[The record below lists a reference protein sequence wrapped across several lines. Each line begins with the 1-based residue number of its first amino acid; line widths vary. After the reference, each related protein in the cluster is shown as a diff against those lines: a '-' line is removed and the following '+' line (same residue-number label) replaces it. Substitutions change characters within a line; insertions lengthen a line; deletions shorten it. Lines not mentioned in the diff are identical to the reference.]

1 MPSASPGDLVARVR
15 QTAAGA
21 VADVCWAQWGTLGFM
36 AGGTRGPAGAAFI
49 DPEVLLL
56 MTLDA
61 VATEPRLDQALN
73 WWADVGADLVSV
85 PRLKAVRGGF
95 PDLDARLAEFAARAV
110 AASATSTAW
119 KRMADGARAELPDR
133 PKGVSDPG
141 TGLDLVAR
149 PSLAS
154 PAAAMLRVRALA
166 GVGAKADV
174 LAFLAA
180 QGGRSASVKTLEKAL
195 GYSYVPLRRATDDLV
210 AAGLAQTETRPTGSP
225 GRDPIRF
232 AYRPGTLDLGDV
244 PPWRFWP
251 QIAAF
256 LLQTARWGDG
266 LPPEPSPYLL
276 ASRARDLAR
285 STDAFV
291 AEHPLPDAY
300 PIPDPR
306 RYPGE
311 AYLDGFA
318 ETVESVARWVADG
331 LPQPAPGLITG
342 ITITDVTPTRHGTPP
357 PASMTDAV
365 TDYLA
370 RIEATLRTG
379 DATEHSHRPALQALL
394 EAAGGAA
401 LGRPLSVVNE
411 PKRTRVGAPD
421 FVVRLAGV
429 PLGYAEAK
437 DVGVALDPETEQLRR
452 YRDGLRNLLFTDGLT
467 FRWFADGAERD
478 AVTLA
483 ERVGDG
489 PTVTLRER
497 TGAGAAL
504 ADLLGA
510 FFRFEAPAITTA
522 RDLAT
527 RMAAATR
534 LLRDA
539 IARSFD
545 AEAERGALHQQFQA
559 FRDVLVQ
566 GLTPD
571 GFADMYAQ
579 TLAYGLFAARAAGP
593 DADGFSRLTAAAH
606 LPPTNPFLRRLF
618 YEVAGPDL
626 DERIAWLVDDLATL
640 LARADLARILR
651 GFGQRTR
658 QADAV
663 VHFYETFLQAY
674 DAALRDAR
682 GVYYTPEPVVG
693 WLVRSVDAVL
703 ARDFGLADGLADA
716 STVAVE
722 RPETADRPARTE
734 AVHRVQ
740 VLDPAT
746 GTGTF
751 LHAVLRAVHARFE
764 GNEGLWDAYVAD
776 HLLPRV
782 HGFELLMAPY
792 TVAHLK
798 LGLFLGET
806 GYTFSRDER
815 LNVFL
820 TNALDGAAPAAERAI
835 PFARWLA
842 DEAAAADRVKRDTPV
857 MVVVGNPPY
866 SGHSANTGDW
876 ITRLMRGHDTQ
887 TGRPTES
894 YFEVDGGPL
903 GERNP
908 KWLND
913 DYVKFL
919 RMAQEQVARTGSG
932 VVAFVTNHGF
942 LDNPTFRG
950 MRQSL
955 MTAFDRLYLLDL
967 HGNAKKK
974 ETTPQGGHDENVFDI
989 MQGVSLTVMV
999 RLAEHSDE
1007 PAEVWH
1013 ADLWGAR
1020 ADKYAALDAA
1030 DVTTTAWTRLD
1041 PQTPRYLF
1049 GEVDRDLREEYDE
1062 GWSVTDIFPKHSVGI
1077 VTARD
1082 ALTIHFTEDEEW
1094 EVVQRFAELSEKEA
1108 REEFKLRKDAR
1119 DWKVAL
1125 AQSDVRR
1132 TGPDRERLGE
1142 ILYRPFDARSTYFTG
1157 TSRGFQCMPRWEITR
1172 HMIERENIGLVWT
1185 RPMSPTYEFSVLVSA
1200 APIDQCAVGNK
1211 SAGAGIS
1218 YLGPLWLTPEP
1229 DEGLFA
1235 AEAGERKA
1243 NLAPDFVAALDEA
1256 TGLAYAEGRGGA
1268 GKGAFTPEDVFHYVY
1283 GVLHAPAYRARY
1295 ADFLKSDYPGVPLPP
1310 TREAFRAFAE
1320 VGRRLVALHLLRD
1333 VPDPGTR
1340 FPVQGSNTVDKG
1352 FPAYVPPGG
1361 AGPDGEAAERG
1372 RVYLNDTQFF
1382 EGVEPEVWAHQVGGY
1397 QVLDKWLKDRRG
1409 RALSYD
1415 DLRRYPRVVAAL
1427 RETQR
1432 LMADADD
1439 AAAEAFGW

>member
-36 AGGTRGPAGAAFI
+36 AGGARGPAGAAFI
-49 DPEVLLL
+49 DPEALLL

-225 GRDPIRF
+225 GRDPVRF

-300 PIPDPR
+300 PVPDPR

-318 ETVESVARWVADG
+318 ETVGSVARWVADG

-342 ITITDVTPTRHGTPP
+342 LAVTDVTPARHGTPP

-370 RIEATLRTG
+370 RVQATLRTG

-411 PKRTRVGAPD
+411 PRRTKVGAPD

-579 TLAYGLFAARAAGP
+579 TLAYGLFAARAADP

-722 RPETADRPARTE
+722 RPETADHPARTE

-798 LGLFLGET
+798 LGLFLRET

-1041 PQTPRYLF
+1041 PRAPFYLF
-1049 GEVDRDLREEYDE
+1049 REVDRQFRDEYDE
-1062 GWSVTDIFPKHSVGI
+1062 GWKVTDIFPVSNTGM

-1082 ALTIHFTEDEEW
+1082 KFVIGFDRDE
-1094 EVVQRFAELSEKEA
+1094 VLARVRDFAQLPLAEAAAKYKLRDTRERTLEESQKMIRAMDDPSEKVH
-1108 REEFKLRKDAR
+1108 R
-1119 DWKVAL
+1119 V
-1125 AQSDVRR
+1125 
-1132 TGPDRERLGE
+1132 
-1142 ILYRPFDARSTYFTG
+1142 LYRPFDSRPIFYHEALVRWPARAV
-1157 TSRGFQCMPRWEITR
+1157 MR
-1172 HMIERENIGLVWT
+1172 HMLEGDNLGLITTRQTRDDWDALVTDRPIGHKAL
-1185 RPMSPTYEFSVLVSA
+1185 A
-1200 APIDQCAVGNK
+1200 AYDINT
-1211 SAGAGIS
+1211 
-1218 YLGPLWLTPEP
+1218 LFPLWLTPEP

-1268 GKGAFTPEDVFHYVY
+1268 GKGALTPEDAFHYVY
-1283 GVLHAPAYRARY
+1283 GVLHAPSYRARY
-1295 ADFLKSDYPGVPLPP
+1295 ADFLKTDYPRVPLPP
-1310 TREAFRAFAE
+1310 TREAFRAFVE

-1340 FPVQGSNTVDKG
+1340 FPVKGSNTVDKG

-1372 RVYLNDTQFF
+1372 RVYLNDAQFF

-1432 LMADADD
+1432 LVADADD